1 MKSLTWKLHLK
12 SSPVRVFYF
21 LNTDWGRQ
29 QFWAENAQ
37 QQGDQITFEFS
48 NGQEHTAQILE
59 SKAPKIFKVE
69 YFNSPVSFELAS
81 DGSGGTDLVLQ
92 STDIP
97 DADYQQTY
105 AGWLSV
111 LLALKAACDFR
122 VDLRNHDP
130 ARTWDQLYVDN

>member
-21 LNTDWGRQ
+21 LNTDWGRK

-48 NGQEHTAQILE
+48 NGQKHTALILE
-59 SKAPKIFKVE
+59 SKAPDIFKVE
-69 YFNSPVSFELAS
+69 YFNSLVSFELAA

-92 STDIP
+92 STNIP
-97 DADYQQTY
+97 HADYQQTY

-130 ARTWDQLYVDN
+130 ARTWDQLYIDN